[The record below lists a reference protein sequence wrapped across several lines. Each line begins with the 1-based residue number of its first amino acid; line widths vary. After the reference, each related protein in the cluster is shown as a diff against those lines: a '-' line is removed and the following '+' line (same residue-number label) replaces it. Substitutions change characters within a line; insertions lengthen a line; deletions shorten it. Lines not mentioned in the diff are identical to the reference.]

1 MSVIVDVVINTD
13 QAEQQLQ
20 ALQQQMADDLA
31 AGAAQMGQAAGRAAG
46 ATARAA
52 GKNATEEFLRA
63 FDPDKL
69 RSELESA
76 GLGEQEI
83 EIILDTTKAKAET
96 QALKDSIAGALS
108 EASGLAEDQLK
119 QITAQVAREVDRA
132 AGKVKSV
139 TEIVDGVRELKTEMQ
154 DLGAAGQAASE
165 GIGMLVLNETVDKF
179 GDLKDI
185 FEKTGEKL
193 FGLSE
198 QTVEYGVLI
207 GDVAEKGASI
217 GAAFGPIGAGIG
229 LVAGGILGGFTAAAD
244 AAKKVEEATKAQQ
257 DQLIETQEYVTGLR
271 LSYEDLASVS
281 FDGIMRNLD
290 ELQKKQQDLE
300 KTERATQEQRVLY
313 AQQLVT
319 LGDATNETLFAGAQ
333 KVSENISEVLSDI
346 DQQLAKPV
354 KAKTLDELR
363 NAATD
368 AALNLEDTKA
378 QLVALTAELAKP
390 KGSWGIDALNELYN
404 KYVTLTRLAGKQ
416 GTELAKAEGEVAKA
430 EDKVAKAASGSASA
444 MSARREEMEKGIRN
458 AKGKLTAFGELEAM
472 EAKHAKNMKARTD
485 LEKTGTDL
493 LTELEKDLQK
503 SKKET
508 AELDEKIA
516 KKDAEQKKYQQEQA
530 EQAIKNAEALAK
542 AQQDAAKANVEAYR
556 QILSPYADFVGGIF
570 TSFTEG
576 MLAGQSATEAFAE
589 ATRRAIAS
597 ALGSLAK
604 ELGVKSLAN
613 LAEGFAALSN
623 PFTAAAAPGFF
634 KASALYAA
642 AAAAAGL
649 GSSVLS
655 TAGANSGASGL
666 GAAGGGAAGTAAAG
680 NTSTSLGRAAQE
692 TGTPAPIVIDLR
704 GAMFPTADLT
714 AAQSFGEAVARS
726 LAAASAGNQ
735 PMARRL
741 IGSRGFVV

>member
-20 ALQQQMADDLA
+20 DLQQQMANDLA
-31 AGAAQMGQAAGRAAG
+31 AGAAQMGQAAGQAAG
-46 ATARAA
+46 ATARSA

-83 EIILDTTKAKAET
+83 EIILETTAAKAET
-96 QALKDSIAGALS
+96 QKLKDSIAGALS

-139 TEIVDGVRELKTEMQ
+139 TEIVDGVRDLKTEMQ
-154 DLGAAGQAASE
+154 DLGAAGQAAGE
-165 GIGMLVLNETVDKF
+165 GIGQLVLNETVDKF

-185 FEKTGEKL
+185 FEKTGVKL

-257 DQLIETQEYVTGLR
+257 EQLIETQEYVTSLR
-271 LSYEDLASVS
+271 FSYEDLASVS
-281 FDGIMRNLD
+281 FDGIMRNLE
-290 ELQKKQQDLE
+290 ELKRKQQDLE

-313 AQQLVT
+313 AQQLIT

-354 KAKTLDELR
+354 KVKTLDELR

-390 KGSWGIDALNELYN
+390 KGSWGIDALSQLYRQ
-404 KYVTLTRLAGKQ
+404 YTVLTRTASKQ
-416 GTELAKAEGEVAKA
+416 SAALTQAEGELAKA
-430 EDKVAKAASGSASA
+430 EDKVAKAAGGSASA
-444 MSARREEMEKGIRN
+444 MSARNDEMERGIRN

-472 EAKHAKNMKARTD
+472 EAQHAKNIKARTD
-485 LEKTGTDL
+485 LEKIGNDL
-493 LTELEKDLQK
+493 LADLEKDLQK

-508 AELDEKIA
+508 AELDEQIA
-516 KKDAEQKKYQQEQA
+516 KKDGEQKKYQQEQA

-556 QILSPYADFVGGIF
+556 QILSPYADFVGGLF

-649 GSSVLS
+649 GSSACRQQGL
-655 TAGANSGASGL
+655 TAE
-666 GAAGGGAAGTAAAG
+666 
-680 NTSTSLGRAAQE
+680 RAALVQQVAE
-692 TGTPAPIVIDLR
+692 QQAQRQQATQARALAVQPKRLGHLLR
-704 GAMFPTADLT
+704 
-714 AAQSFGEAVARS
+714 
-726 LAAASAGNQ
+726 
-735 PMARRL
+735 
-741 IGSRGFVV
+741 